1 MSGPKTV
8 PAIVVDLAKGHSL
21 SEFYPIVH
29 PTLVTQL
36 HRVEEALLAYGD
48 DLAIDV
54 APGGLAVAGETVA
67 RRSPHVQRLG
77 AKLVELGVR
86 EVVFQ
91 HHVPAESL
99 GRFLSGVALPPR
111 VIAAAGG
118 LEAALSAAG
127 VSRVAVNG
135 RTITAAPITVAASG
149 PALPVPGAGKKK
161 EKGEFDG
168 VALWSTHD
176 MYQQVQLSAR
186 RVETE
191 DLEELRKMLR
201 EGADSDRVEALQ
213 RLEYVAQWCIERGM
227 MDRAI
232 GVLRDLRR
240 DSDALAKRNPST
252 RGSIVMAMHRIANRY
267 IIEEIVERLGRS
279 KSEDERAELRGVLLA
294 LGAEVVTPL
303 VRSLVG
309 ASDLSAR
316 RAFRDALVELD
327 RVGVPLLEDMIG
339 DERWFVVRNMVG
351 ILGEIRSADAP
362 EHFARTIRHP
372 DVRVRR
378 ETIIALSKFGGDEAV
393 QQLIVG
399 LGDAEP
405 SLRSAAALGLGL
417 TKAGTAV
424 APLIKRLGGETD
436 QETVIEIVR
445 ALGRIGDPRAIAALA
460 DRANGGSLFSRVPI
474 PIRVE
479 AIRALGD
486 VGGEAARTVLQ
497 RLMRDRNDAVREAA
511 IKASEGTAD
520 RPGDGNP
527 DVA

>member
-1 MSGPKTV
+1 VSGPKNV
-8 PAIVVDLAKGHSL
+8 AAIVVDLAKGHSL
-21 SEFYPIVH
+21 CEFYPLVH

-48 DLAIDV
+48 DLAVDV
-54 APGGLAVAGETVA
+54 APGGLAVGGETVA
-67 RRSPHVQRLG
+67 RRSPHVQRLA
-77 AKLVELGVR
+77 AKLSDLGVR
-86 EVVFQ
+86 EVVLQ
-91 HHVPAESL
+91 HHVLAESL

-111 VIAAAGG
+111 VVAAAGG

-127 VSRVAVNG
+127 VSRIAVNG
-135 RTITAAPITVAASG
+135 QTITAAPMVMAAAAPSAPG
-149 PALPVPGAGKKK
+149 PGGRK
-161 EKGEFDG
+161 KGEFEG

-201 EGADSDRVEALQ
+201 EGADSDRIEALQ

-227 MDRAI
+227 MDRTI

-240 DSDALAKRNPST
+240 DAETIARRNPAT
-252 RGSIVMAMHRIANRY
+252 RGSIMMAMHRIANRF
-267 IIEEIVERLGRS
+267 IIDDIVERLGRS
-279 KSEDERAELRGVLLA
+279 KSEEDRAELRGVLLA

-303 VRSLVG
+303 VRSLTA

-316 RAFRDALVELD
+316 RAYRDALVELD
-327 RVGVPLLEDMIG
+327 RVGVPLLEDMVG

-424 APLIKRLGGETD
+424 NPLIKRLGEETD
-436 QETVIEIVR
+436 QETVIEILR
-445 ALGRIGDPRAIAALA
+445 ALGRIGDPRAVAPLA
-460 DRANGGSLFSRVPI
+460 DRASGGSLFSRVPV

-486 VGGEAARTVLQ
+486 IGGEAARTVLQ
-497 RLMRDRNDAVREAA
+497 RLMRDRNDQVREAA
-511 IKASEGTAD
+511 LKAAEG
-520 RPGDGNP
+520 PQP
-527 DVA
+527 PPSPE